1 MICYLIKVGNP
12 CSLAC
17 DPLPPFS
24 KPETKGRVFLVLP
37 FLCGQENLST
47 YKDLCDYIGLTCIIQ
62 NQSPHCKAL
71 TLSTFISSKCFCV
84 TDNLAF
90 DLSEVLG
97 NHCTDAPFVYLH

>member
-12 CSLAC
+12 CYLDC

-62 NQSPHCKAL
+62 DQSPHCKAL
-71 TLSTFISSKCFCV
+71 
-84 TDNLAF
+84 NLEYF
-90 DLSEVLG
+90 HLLKVLL
-97 NHCTDAPFVYLH
+97 CD